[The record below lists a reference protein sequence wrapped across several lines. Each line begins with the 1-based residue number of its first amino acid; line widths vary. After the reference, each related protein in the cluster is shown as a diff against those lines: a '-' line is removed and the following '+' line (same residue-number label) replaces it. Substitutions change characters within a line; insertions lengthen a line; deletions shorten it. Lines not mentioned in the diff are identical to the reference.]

1 MDYIFHFYL
10 HLTQT
15 TYKNI
20 SFQTKFKRDTNFFA
34 VGLLSLA
41 LMGCSA
47 EKAGVVFKYSHSQPE
62 QSPRSQSMI
71 FFEKEL
77 EARSSGRI
85 QVENYFAA
93 VLGNEREMMD
103 MVAMG
108 TLQGTRGGLFIDAN
122 PKYAIFMLPFM
133 VENWDQALR
142 LIKSDF
148 TKKINEDSRSNGFHI
163 PATGI
168 SQGFR
173 AHTNNVRPVK
183 SPENLK
189 GLKMRVP
196 PQEVYV
202 LTARAFATSPQEMP
216 VSEVYRAL
224 KTGVLDGQDNPPS
237 NIWDYKIF
245 EVQKYMTVTNYAT
258 GPDPFMVNLDW
269 YNSLPDDLKKIF
281 DEVAIDTIAYSD
293 KLNRESEE
301 RYIRQLSEKLE
312 TNYIEGK
319 DLELFRA
326 LVEPVYEHFIDKG
339 VFTWDEVR
347 EAQAVARGR

>member
-1 MDYIFHFYL
+1 MAVWIYFKTKIKRA
-10 HLTQT
+10 
-15 TYKNI
+15 KNI
-20 SFQTKFKRDTNFFA
+20 FA
-34 VGLLSLA
+34 AGLLSLV
-41 LMGCSA
+41 LMGCSV
-47 EKAGVVFKYSHSQPE
+47 EKVGLVFKYSHSQPE

-71 FFEKEL
+71 FFENEL
-77 EARSSGRI
+77 EKRSGGRI
-85 QVENYFAA
+85 QVENYFSA
-93 VLGNEREMMD
+93 VLGNEREIMD

-133 VENWDQALR
+133 VENWDQALK
-142 LIKSDF
+142 LINSDF
-148 TKKINEDSRSNGFHI
+148 TKKINEDARANGFHI

-173 AHTNNVRPVK
+173 AHTNNVRPLK
-183 SPENLK
+183 SPDDLK

-202 LTARAFATSPQEMP
+202 LTARAFRASPQEMP

-245 EVQKYMTVTNYAT
+245 EVQKYMTVTNYST

-269 YNSLPDDLKKIF
+269 YNTLPDDLKKTF
-281 DEVAIDTIAYSD
+281 DEVAIETIAYSD

-312 TNYIEGK
+312 INYIEGK
-319 DLELFRA
+319 ELKPFQVLA
-326 LVEPVYEHFIDKG
+326 EPVYQHFIDNG
-339 VFTWDEVR
+339 VFTWNEVR
-347 EAQAVARGR
+347 KAQAIARGR

>member
-1 MDYIFHFYL
+1 MAVWIP
-10 HLTQT
+10 LTQPVFIT
-15 TYKNI
+15 ISLQTKIIRAKNI
-20 SFQTKFKRDTNFFA
+20 FA
-34 VGLLSLA
+34 VGLMSLA

-47 EKAGVVFKYSHSQPE
+47 EKPGLVFKYSHSQPE
-62 QSPRSQSMI
+62 QSPRSRSMI

-77 EARSSGRI
+77 ETRSGGRI
-85 QVENYFAA
+85 KVENYFSA
-93 VLGNEREMMD
+93 VLGNEREIMD

-133 VENWDQALR
+133 VENWDQALT
-142 LIKSDF
+142 LINSDF
-148 TKKINEDSRSNGFHI
+148 TKKINEDARSNGFHI

-173 AHTNNVRPVK
+173 AHTNSVRPLK
-183 SPENLK
+183 SPEDLK

-202 LTARAFATSPQEMP
+202 LSARAFGASPQEMP

-269 YNSLPDDLKKIF
+269 YNTLPDDLKKTF
-281 DEVAIDTIAYSD
+281 DEVAIETIAYSD

-301 RYIRQLSEKLE
+301 LYIRQLSEKLE
-312 TNYIEGK
+312 INYIEGK
-319 DLELFRA
+319 ELKPFQA
-326 LVEPVYEHFIDKG
+326 LAEPVYQRFIDKG

-347 EAQAVARGR
+347 EAQAIARGM